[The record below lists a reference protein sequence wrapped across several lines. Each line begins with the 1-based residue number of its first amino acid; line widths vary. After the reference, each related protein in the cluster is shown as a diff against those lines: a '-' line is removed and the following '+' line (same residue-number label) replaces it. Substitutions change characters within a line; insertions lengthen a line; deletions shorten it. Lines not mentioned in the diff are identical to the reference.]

1 MVRHLSG
8 LIAKIHTDRKNM
20 AIVLDRLTVKQ
31 LQDVIADAEVLLKKR
46 REQQARAEAEARKPA
61 PVDTP
66 HRAPTIQYR
75 LRPSARD

>member
-1 MVRHLSG
+1 
-8 LIAKIHTDRKNM
+8 M

-31 LQDVIADAEVLLKKR
+31 LQEVIADAEVLLKKR

-66 HRAPTIQYR
+66 HRAPAIQYR
-75 LRPSARD
+75 VRPSARD

>member
-1 MVRHLSG
+1 
-8 LIAKIHTDRKNM
+8 M

-31 LQDVIADAEVLLKKR
+31 LQEVIADAEVLLKKR

-61 PVDTP
+61 PADTP
-66 HRAPTIQYR
+66 HRAPAIQYR